1 MPRAAHGRSYALT
14 TRSYTIA
21 WKRTVTEDISLE
33 NAVEYKSLPSGLHSV
48 PNDLVYF
55 THDGYAGLSAFAK
68 GDAGEEDR
76 NANFV
81 SVGILVQKEGRHG
94 RLGRAWLLAGRLE
107 KLAAA
112 LASDSETMAPLE
124 EFWQEQASSRHT
136 KGNVLDKDEAK
147 VRSRPRAISTVS
159 AVSKDEESLPQYH
172 PALSI
177 QRFLDIFGPLV
188 SSVWVGLMQDVA
200 TDVARY
206 SDYSKRHC

>member
-1 MPRAAHGRSYALT
+1 MT
-14 TRSYTIA
+14 D
-21 WKRTVTEDISLE
+21 DISLD

-68 GDAGEEDR
+68 GDASEEDR

-81 SVGILVQKEGRHG
+81 SVGILVRKEGRHG
-94 RLGRAWLLAGRLE
+94 RLGRAWLLASRLE

-112 LASDSETMAPLE
+112 LASNSETVAPLE
-124 EFWQEQASSRHT
+124 EFWQDQASSRHT
-136 KGNVLDKDEAK
+136 KGEAVDNGEAK
-147 VRSRPRAISTVS
+147 ARSRPRAVSTVS
-159 AVSKDEESLPQYH
+159 AVSTGEESLPQYH

-188 SSVWVGLMQDVA
+188 SSALTSCA
-200 TDVARY
+200 T
-206 SDYSKRHC
+206 